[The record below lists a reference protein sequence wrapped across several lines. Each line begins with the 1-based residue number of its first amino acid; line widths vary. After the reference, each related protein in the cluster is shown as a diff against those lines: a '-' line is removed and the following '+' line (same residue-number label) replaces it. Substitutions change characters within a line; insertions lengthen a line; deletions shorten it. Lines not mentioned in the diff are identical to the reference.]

1 MAFQKSPDASNAT
14 RKNPSLLEI
23 GALCLDSEIIFGFTS
38 HLLRR
43 KAKTPPRV
51 REPPAPTLAVAGKET
66 RSRDWHRWGKPP
78 PPPSPAAAPTR
89 GAGSGSGSVLGGTG
103 SSRVQPHG
111 GAGRWCSGHRHGAVV
126 PGCGARASLGS
137 APAHSHQAEATGQGS
152 EGALGHSGSRSSLWN
167 IPSRPPSGWG
177 VGRPPGWLSPEAPRI
192 CPRRG
197 VRCLQLYA
205 GERRPRERT
214 PPVPWTPFATALHPP
229 GPREGP
235 MLARLS
241 DPQRSAVG
249 PVPAARPFYSSLS
262 GNLGAGA

>member
-78 PPPSPAAAPTR
+78 PQPSPAAAPTR

-126 PGCGARASLGS
+126 PACGAREHPITPTERLGS
-137 APAHSHQAEATGQGS
+137 RPAPGVAEPRGTAHLPAKGRTVPPALRRRASAA
-152 EGALGHSGSRSSLWN
+152 GA
-167 IPSRPPSGWG
+167 
-177 VGRPPGWLSPEAPRI
+177 
-192 CPRRG
+192 
-197 VRCLQLYA
+197 
-205 GERRPRERT
+205 
-214 PPVPWTPFATALHPP
+214 
-229 GPREGP
+229 
-235 MLARLS
+235 
-241 DPQRSAVG
+241 DP
-249 PVPAARPFYSSLS
+249 ARPLDPICNRSTPTGPAQRADACAAFPPRNAPQWDRYPQ
-262 GNLGAGA
+262 LGPFIPHSPGTWVLELEGETAVVSAL